1 MKKVLGFLRL
11 IRPVNCLL
19 MGFAVIVGSALAVGG
34 ALLDFGESVTL
45 GAATGFLL
53 CGAAMV
59 INDYYDREI
68 DAINEPTR
76 PMPSGAINPKEAIA
90 LASVLTLLGL
100 AIALLIERV
109 PNWNCFVVASIS
121 WIVTMLYVTKGKKM
135 GLFGNLMVSSCIII
149 PFIYGVLLVE
159 ASIVS
164 TTVIF
169 AAITFLSN
177 TGREITK
184 GIVDVKGDR
193 SNNVR
198 TVAVLFGEKKASIV
212 AALFFFSAISV
223 TPIPILIGLV
233 SYWYIPFVVV
243 TDIGLATTSILLVLN
258 PSKEYA
264 RGVKNRD
271 LFWFLTGLFAFV
283 AGTFS

>member
-1 MKKVLGFLRL
+1 L

-19 MGFAVIVGSALAVGG
+19 MVFAVIVGSALAVGG
-34 ALLDFGESVTL
+34 NFVDYIETVLLGS
-45 GAATGFLL
+45 ATGFLL

-68 DAINEPTR
+68 DAINESSR
-76 PMPSGAINPKEAIA
+76 PIPSGAVTPFEAIV

-100 AIALLIERV
+100 ANALLSVRV
-109 PNWNCFVVASIS
+109 PNWNCFVVALIS
-121 WIVTMLYVTKGKKM
+121 WLVTMLYVTRGKKM
-135 GLFGNLMVSSCIII
+135 GLIGNLMVSSCMVI
-149 PFIYGVLLVE
+149 PFIYGALLVE
-159 ASIVS
+159 ANILS

-193 SNNVR
+193 SNNLR
-198 TVAVLFGEKKASIV
+198 TVAVLFGEKNASVV
-212 AALFFFSAISV
+212 AALFVFSAISL
-223 TPIPILIGLV
+223 TPIPTILGLV

-243 TDIGLATTSILLVLN
+243 TDVGLATASILLVLH
-258 PSKEYA
+258 PSREKA
-264 RGVKNRD
+264 RWAKNRD
-271 LFWFLTGLFAFV
+271 LFWFFTGLFAFV